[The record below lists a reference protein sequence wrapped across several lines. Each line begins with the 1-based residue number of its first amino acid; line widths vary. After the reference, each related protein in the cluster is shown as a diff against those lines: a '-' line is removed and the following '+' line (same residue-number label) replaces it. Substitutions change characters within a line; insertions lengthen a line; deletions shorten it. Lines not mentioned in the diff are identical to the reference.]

1 MASIVHNN
9 SGASN
14 DVLEMSNESTNLID
28 HGVESQLSAGS
39 DGSDTQQSHDTD
51 LWDEMDAPWPA
62 TFERAISLLASP
74 VIETDRAKEFTKS
87 PKPGNSPLAIRNRLL
102 VSYHFVSTFFSVQLP
117 FLYSSR
123 ANNIFPLIPLFQK
136 ETIE

>member
-1 MASIVHNN
+1 MASIIHNN
-9 SGASN
+9 SGTSN
-14 DVLEMSNESTNLID
+14 DILEMSNESTNLID
-28 HGVESQLSAGS
+28 HGAEHS
-39 DGSDTQQSHDTD
+39 DGSDTQHSHDTD

-102 VSYHFVSTFFSVQLP
+102 VSYHFVSIVFSAQL
-117 FLYSSR
+117 LSLLISS
-123 ANNIFPLIPLFQK
+123 
-136 ETIE
+136 E

>member
-28 HGVESQLSAGS
+28 HGALSAGS

-102 VSYHFVSTFFSVQLP
+102 VSYHFVSIVFSAQFS
-117 FLYSSR
+117 FLVLISS
-123 ANNIFPLIPLFQK
+123 
-136 ETIE
+136 E

>member
-1 MASIVHNN
+1 MASIAHNN
-9 SGASN
+9 SVASN
-14 DVLEMSNESTNLID
+14 DGLEMSNESTNLID
-28 HGVESQLSAGS
+28 HGAEHGVKSQLSTDS

-102 VSYHFVSTFFSVQLP
+102 VSYHFVSTFFSAQLP
-117 FLYSSR
+117 FLY
-123 ANNIFPLIPLFQK
+123 
-136 ETIE
+136 